1 MRVLLVV
8 SLLMILVLLSGCA
21 ATPPAAQTS
30 PAVGSSLTE
39 TQVHSATLWV
49 KGLACPFCV
58 HNIDKKLLEVPGVRA
73 VDVELETGKVVV
85 TLSPTAPPSE
95 QVLRDAITNSGFS
108 VDTVEMP

>member
-1 MRVLLVV
+1 MRFLLVV
-8 SLLMILVLLSGCA
+8 SLLTILVLVSGCA
-21 ATPPAAQTS
+21 TSASAAETS
-30 PAVGSSLTE
+30 PAVRSSLTQE
-39 TQVHSATLWV
+39 RSATLWV

-58 HNIDKKLLEVPGVRA
+58 HNVDKKLLEVPGVRT

-95 QVLRDAITNSGFS
+95 QLLREAITKSGFS